1 MADVKS
7 TATVDPEKMCYYER
21 LGLEKD
27 VPQDIIRKA
36 YLRASLKWHPDKN
49 PDNPEA
55 EEIFKEISEA
65 YAVLSD
71 EARRERYD
79 KYGFEAA
86 KEMDIDPEELFEQMF
101 GTRDPVEALKKIMS
115 DPELRGPVILGTGL
129 AATVA
134 GVATTIHAIK
144 NKKGGSAVL
153 TAVGG
158 LAGTLGGLTLAV
170 GGLVTWGADAGIQAT
185 KRGINNIDK
194 KIDEMKA
201 EHMSSKTKSI
211 ETESVP
217 ETEKAA
223 PKQVF
228 TETETRSENK
238 TTPDNNEN
246 IYPNLANSN
255 NNNNRGP
262 FSEAKGLRQEQADAA
277 YARKLQEAEFR
288 Q

>member
-1 MADVKS
+1 MALA
-7 TATVDPEKMCYYER
+7 TTVDPDKMCYYER

-27 VPQDIIRKA
+27 VPQENIRKA

-49 PDNPEA
+49 PDDPEA
-55 EEIFKEISEA
+55 GAIFQEISEA

-79 KYGFEAA
+79 KYGFEAS

-134 GVATTIHAIK
+134 GVATTIHGIK

-185 KRGINNIDK
+185 KRGFNNIDK

-201 EHMSSKTKSI
+201 EHSASKTQSI
-211 ETESVP
+211 ETETVESEKVP
-217 ETEKAA
+217 TK
-223 PKQVF
+223 VF
-228 TETETRSENK
+228 TESETRNETK
-238 TTPDNNEN
+238 TPQTTDTNANVHPAF
-246 IYPNLANSN
+246 ANSN
-255 NNNNRGP
+255 NNNNRDG
-262 FSEAKGLRQEQADAA
+262 SRQEQADAA

>member
-1 MADVKS
+1 MALA
-7 TATVDPEKMCYYER
+7 ATVDPDKMCYYER
-21 LGLEKD
+21 LGIEKD
-27 VPQDIIRKA
+27 VPQENIRKA

-55 EEIFKEISEA
+55 EAVFKEVSEA

-79 KYGFEAA
+79 KYGFEAST
-86 KEMDIDPEELFEQMF
+86 MDIDPEELFEQMF
-101 GTRDPVEALKKIMS
+101 GTRDPVEALKKIMT

-134 GVATTIHAIK
+134 GVATTIHGIK

-170 GGLVTWGADAGIQAT
+170 GGLITWGADAGIQAT

-194 KIDEMKA
+194 KIDEMKE
-201 EHMSSKTKSI
+201 EHNNSSKAKSI
-211 ETESVP
+211 GTENVP
-217 ETEKAA
+217 ESEKAE
-223 PKQVF
+223 PTKVF
-228 TETETRSENK
+228 TEHETRNENK
-238 TTPDNNEN
+238 ATPENNEN

-255 NNNNRGP
+255 NNNNREGP

-277 YARKLQEAEFR
+277 YARKLQEAEFH